1 MPRKSFL
8 QTIGE
13 NIVDEAIQQTMR
25 FIYKPK
31 PTKFCK
37 NCGTGITP
45 GSGRRTFC
53 SDLCSNFSRQSLT
66 SSADKFCTNC
76 RKRITPGSGRRTF
89 CSDLCSKENTRNRR
103 LSTKHQTKNVKKNK

>member
-53 SDLCSNFSRQSLT
+53 SDLCS
-66 SSADKFCTNC
+66 
-76 RKRITPGSGRRTF
+76 
-89 CSDLCSKENTRNRR
+89 KENTRNRR
-103 LSTKHQTKNVKKNK
+103 LSTKHQTKNVKKTNNIQQRVCTSCYLVLPTGTDQCYCE